1 VHRAVSIRSA
11 PRICFKRPCLSLLIL
26 QAAAHELMA
35 QMDTGG
41 EGSVSFLE
49 FESWFGE
56 VDLLDLRRYTTAPE
70 PTAESS
76 LGDTEAGP
84 TE

>member
-1 VHRAVSIRSA
+1 M
-11 PRICFKRPCLSLLIL
+11 
-26 QAAAHELMA
+26 MA